1 MARTLLNIWSRWRE
15 RLIHELDFYME
26 QAEKRILSQF
36 NNINDE
42 AEAYANDKYTE
53 LAETSRPEMYDMGD
67 LAEAA
72 WEEGIEYYE
81 MLDDLRNRTFLSVA
95 AGMYHEWDKQLR
107 EWLHRE
113 LAHSSN
119 MDHLGPKIWSVNI
132 DEIFRLFGLWGWD
145 APSEEYFQ
153 KIDACRLIVNVYKHG
168 PGASLENLKESYS
181 HYLRIG
187 LPDAN
192 EDAWLKFADHSH
204 LSVTREHL
212 LEFHAAFRAFWLSVP
227 ENIWWSDELQIPD
240 WFHKAVAKK

>member
-36 NNINDE
+36 NNIDDE
-42 AEAYANDKYTE
+42 AEAYANDKYTQ

-113 LAHSSN
+113 LAHSFN

-145 APSEEYFQ
+145 ASSEEYFQ

-168 PGASLENLKESYS
+168 PGASLESLKESYS

-204 LSVTREHL
+204 LSVTREYL

-227 ENIWWSDELQIPD
+227 ENIWWSDQLQIPD
-240 WFHKAVAKK
+240 CP